1 MKFFAKK
8 YFLTFTF
15 TAIILLSTTLYINI
29 NAPRTENNEKIYVYK
44 ILDEWCRSNS
54 YWFNGTIK
62 ITLKIEERKVHY
74 YVKWTHLKWKNYEYE
89 ANNMPKE
96 FQPFNG
102 TIELGYKWYWFTI
115 PIYHS
120 YPFYCYPHGIVTL
133 IFFNPENLS
142 KSIENFIA
150 KFGLSNSNV
159 TVFENYIEITGYYT
173 SIDSVTTH
181 VIIRI
186 NHDGIPLAII
196 SENIRTITLQQ

>member
-1 MKFFAKK
+1 LKFLTKK
-8 YFLTFTF
+8 YLLTLIFT
-15 TAIILLSTTLYINI
+15 TIVIISILLYIDINI
-29 NAPRTENNEKIYVYK
+29 HHTENNEKVYVYS
-44 ILDEWCRSNS
+44 ILDKWCRSNPD
-54 YWFNGTIK
+54 WLNGTIK
-62 ITLKIEERKVHY
+62 VSLKIGGRKVY
-74 YVKWTHLKWKNYEYE
+74 YHVEWTYLQLKNYEYK

-120 YPFYCYPHGIVTL
+120 YPFYCCPHGIVTL